1 MKIHLS
7 ETSSI
12 IPPMCCWQSEDDMLY
27 DLSQDPI
34 EKKEGFIPW
43 DKFVNLLEGFEVTLP
58 ALMNRFSENVVI
70 KKKMPVQATSSKSV
84 FYQVHDR
91 LEPQTPMHG
100 TQNDMMSC
108 RWNCFEFSHQFR
120 GKDKVDI
127 EDCTSCFAYFIL
139 NFADM

>member
-12 IPPMCCWQSEDDMLY
+12 IPPMCCWQSDDGLLY
-27 DLSQDPI
+27 DLSRDPI

-70 KKKMPVQATSSKSV
+70 KKKMPV
-84 FYQVHDR
+84 
-91 LEPQTPMHG
+91 
-100 TQNDMMSC
+100 
-108 RWNCFEFSHQFR
+108 
-120 GKDKVDI
+120 
-127 EDCTSCFAYFIL
+127 
-139 NFADM
+139 